1 MMQPEDLIKLVTWKM
16 PYGKYKG
23 LTLCDLPEHYVGF
36 IALKML
42 PQGELGQLILLLN
55 EMQIN
60 GLMGLLNPLKDK
72 K

>member
-1 MMQPEDLIKLVTWKM
+1 MQPEDLIKLVTWKM

-23 LTLCDLPEHYVGF
+23 LTLCDLPEHYVSF

>member
-1 MMQPEDLIKLVTWKM
+1 MQPEDLIKLVTWKM

-60 GLMGLLNPLKDK
+60 GLMGLLKPLKEK
-72 K
+72 R

>member
-1 MMQPEDLIKLVTWKM
+1 MMQAEDLIKLVAWKM

-23 LTLCDLPEHYVGF
+23 LILCDLPEHYVGF
-36 IALKML
+36 IALNML

-60 GLMGLLNPLKDK
+60 GLMGLLKPLKEK
-72 K
+72 